1 MGLRERCKKMS
12 SLHQSYRSALGKT
25 ATDLENY
32 KVLLWQLPEAHSF
45 SEHQTYC
52 GFVSSGCQA
61 LFLVVSCG
69 VWKLRETVN
78 DFHVFWFCFL
88 HASISAHFL

>member
-12 SLHQSYRSALGKT
+12 SLHQSYRSTLGKT

-32 KVLLWQLPEAHSF
+32 KVLLWQLPKAHSF
-45 SEHQTYC
+45 SEDQTYC

-69 VWKLRETVN
+69 VWKLREFRN
-78 DFHVFWFCFL
+78 
-88 HASISAHFL
+88 